1 MKVNSDN
8 FQASSLT
15 SGREIK
21 DWLGNTPKIKI
32 PSPKENPISIN
43 HFFSLNTKPCK
54 LLVFLIIQRN
64 VLTLHSLV
72 NFNEF
77 DTL

>member
-1 MKVNSDN
+1 MNSDN

-64 VLTLHSLV
+64 VLTLHTLVKLSELDSL
-72 NFNEF
+72 
-77 DTL
+77 